1 MLRGEPL
8 TAIIPVRGGSKGVPG
23 KNIRPVAGGDSL
35 LERAIKFA
43 KASSRIDRTIVTTD
57 DPEMHVIATRHG
69 VAAPSLRPASL
80 ANDAATTAAVAE
92 HVLAENAIPAGY
104 LLILQATSP
113 FRRLADLEAMC
124 AALEASD
131 AEASVSLVAHDEPR
145 PEKLKRIEGGR
156 IVAYMGGGF
165 EGPRQSLPQ
174 PYRLNGAFYL
184 ISVEAFR
191 REKRFLPEAT
201 LPFVM
206 PEERS
211 HNIDSK
217 TDWAVMEAMIA
228 SGAWELERYE

>member
-1 MLRGEPL
+1 MLRGGPL

-35 LERAIKFA
+35 LERAIRFA
-43 KASSRIDRTIVTTD
+43 LASPRIDRTIVTTD
-57 DPEMHVIATRHG
+57 DPDMQAIATRRG
-69 VAAPSLRPASL
+69 VAAPTLRPAHL
-80 ANDAATTAAVAE
+80 ADDTATTAAVVE
-92 HVLAENAIPAGY
+92 HVLAENGISDGH

-113 FRRLADLEAMC
+113 FRRLADLDAMC

-145 PEKLKRIEGGR
+145 PEKLKRIEDGR
-156 IVAYMGGGF
+156 VVAYMGEGF

-174 PYRLNGAFYL
+174 PYRPNGAFYL
-184 ISVEAFR
+184 ISIEAFR
-191 REKRFLPEAT
+191 REKRFLPQAT

-228 SGAWELERYE
+228 SGAWNLERYD

>member
-1 MLRGEPL
+1 MLRGQPL
-8 TAIIPVRGGSKGVPG
+8 TAIIPVRGGSKGIPG
-23 KNIRPVAGGDSL
+23 KNVRPVAGGDSL
-35 LERAIKFA
+35 LERAIGFA
-43 KASSRIDRTIVTTD
+43 KASPRIDRTIVTTD
-57 DPEMHVIATRHG
+57 DVDMHAIAARHG
-69 VAAPSLRPASL
+69 VEAPSLRPAHL
-80 ANDAATTAAVAE
+80 ADDTATTAAVVE
-92 HVLAENAIPAGY
+92 HVLAENGIEAGH

-113 FRRLADLEAMC
+113 FRRLSDLEAMC
-124 AALEASD
+124 AAVEASD

-156 IVAYMGGGF
+156 IVAYMGEGF

-174 PYRLNGAFYL
+174 PYRLNGAFYV

-191 REKRFLPEAT
+191 REKRFLPQAT

-211 HNIDSK
+211 HNLDSK

-228 SGAWELERYE
+228 AGAWQLESY